1 MQVDSRDLLLIVDD
15 EAADLAVLNQILYR
29 DYRIITAKTGTD
41 ALRLAEELS
50 PGLILLD
57 IMLPGMNGYQV
68 LMNLKGNPDT
78 CDIPVIFISGLAEE
92 NDEEKGFLLGAV
104 DYFTKPFRPALVKA
118 RVLNHINI
126 VRRMR
131 AIQQR
136 GLTDMLTSLP
146 DRRSFNDRLKMEYRR
161 TMREKSPLSILLL
174 DIDRMKKYNDIC
186 GYSRGDALL
195 MAAAEIISSQV
206 RRPADHPTRLGG
218 GKFGVVLPNT
228 GPEPALAIA
237 EGIRAGIETLRL
249 PSENGGAV
257 CQATI
262 SIGAAVMTQAE
273 PLLLDTFIARA
284 EENLALAKQAGRN
297 CIMPNPKKKAITHE

>member
-29 DYRIITAKTGTD
+29 EYRIITAKTGAD

-78 CDIPVIFISGLAEE
+78 CDIPVIFISGLAGE

-118 RVLNHINI
+118 RVYNHINI
-126 VRRMR
+126 VRRIR
-131 AIQQR
+131 AIEQR

-146 DRRSFNDRLKMEYRR
+146 DRRSFSDRLKMEYRR
-161 TMREKSPLSILLL
+161 TLREKAPLSILLL
-174 DIDRMKKYNDIC
+174 DIDRMKKYNDVC
-186 GYSRGDALL
+186 GYSCGDALL
-195 MAAAEIISSQV
+195 IAAAEIILSQV
-206 RRPADHPTRLGG
+206 RRPADHPTRIGG

-237 EGIRAGIETLRL
+237 EGIRTGIENLRL

-257 CQATI
+257 CAATI
-262 SIGAAVMTQAE
+262 SIGAAFMSPAD
-273 PLLLDTFIARA
+273 PLLLDSFITGA
-284 EENLALAKQAGRN
+284 EENLALAKRTGRN
-297 CIMPNPKKKAITHE
+297 RIIPGPGIGAVIHE